1 MIIESVAAASAIL
14 SSLNSLIRQA
24 NESGQGIQQLMG
36 TISDFGEALTNF
48 EVERKSSTFKPL
60 SQSEILRLTQIKKSY
75 ERYWKDVHDILLV
88 ADPETLEA
96 FKQAKADQERARKE
110 HLRLIAKR
118 QKERRELMHQLAVG
132 GLVLVLGGM
141 IAIGVLVFIVKNF
154 GG

>member
-1 MIIESVAAASAIL
+1 MLIESVAAASAIL
-14 SSLNSLIRQA
+14 SSLNGLIKTA

-60 SQSEILRLTQIKKSY
+60 SQSEILKLTQIKKSY

-96 FKQAKADQERARKE
+96 FKKAKAEQEHARQE
-110 HLRLIAKR
+110 HLRFIARKK
-118 QKERRELMHQLAVG
+118 KERDKLIQQVSVG
-132 GLVLVLGGM
+132 ALVFVLGAA
-141 IAIGVLVFIVKNF
+141 IAIGALSIVIKTF
-154 GG
+154 S

>member
-14 SSLNSLIRQA
+14 SSLNGLIKTA

-36 TISDFGEALTNF
+36 TISDFGEALTDF

-60 SQSEILRLTQIKKSY
+60 SQSEILKLTQIKKSY

-96 FKQAKADQERARKE
+96 FKKAKAEQEHARQE
-110 HLRLIAKR
+110 HLRLIARKK
-118 QKERRELMHQLAVG
+118 KERDKLIQQVSVG
-132 GLVLVLGGM
+132 ALVFVLGAA
-141 IAIGVLVFIVKNF
+141 IAIGALSIIIKTFS
-154 GG
+154 

>member
-14 SSLNSLIRQA
+14 SSLNGLIKTA

-36 TISDFGEALTNF
+36 TISDFGEALTDF

-60 SQSEILRLTQIKKSY
+60 SQSEILKLTQIKKSY

-96 FKQAKADQERARKE
+96 FKKAKAEQEHARQE
-110 HLRLIAKR
+110 HLRLIARKR
-118 QKERRELMHQLAVG
+118 KERDKLIQQVSVG
-132 GLVLVLGGM
+132 ALVFILGSA
-141 IAIGVLVFIVKNF
+141 IAIGVLAIVIKTF
-154 GG
+154 S

>member
-14 SSLNSLIRQA
+14 SSLNGLIKTA

-36 TISDFGEALTNF
+36 TISDFGEALTDF

-60 SQSEILRLTQIKKSY
+60 SQSEILKLTQIKKSY

-96 FKQAKADQERARKE
+96 FKKAKAEQEHARQE
-110 HLRLIAKR
+110 HLRLIARKK
-118 QKERRELMHQLAVG
+118 KERDKLIQQVSVG
-132 GLVLVLGGM
+132 ALVFVLGSA
-141 IAIGVLVFIVKNF
+141 IAIGALSIVIKTF
-154 GG
+154 S

>member
-14 SSLNSLIRQA
+14 SSLNTLIKQA

-60 SQSEILRLTQIKKSY
+60 SQIKKSY

-141 IAIGVLVFIVKNF
+141 IAIGVLVFIVKTF

>member
-14 SSLNSLIRQA
+14 SSLNGLIRTA

-60 SQSEILRLTQIKKSY
+60 SQSEILKLTQIKKSY
-75 ERYWKDVHDILLV
+75 ERYWKDVHDLLLV

-96 FKQAKADQERARKE
+96 FKKAKAEQEQARQQ
-110 HLRLIAKR
+110 HLRLIARKK
-118 QKERRELMHQLAVG
+118 KEREILMQQVAIGSLVFVVGAAV
-132 GLVLVLGGM
+132 
-141 IAIGVLVFIVKNF
+141 AIGVLSIVIKTF
-154 GG
+154 S

>member
-14 SSLNSLIRQA
+14 SSLNTLIKQA

-118 QKERRELMHQLAVG
+118 QKERKELIHQLAVG

-141 IAIGVLVFIVKNF
+141 IAIGVLVFIVKTF

>member
-1 MIIESVAAASAIL
+1 MLIESVAAASAIL
-14 SSLNSLIRQA
+14 SSLNGLIKTA

-60 SQSEILRLTQIKKSY
+60 SQSEILKLTQIKKSY

-96 FKQAKADQERARKE
+96 FKKAKAEQEHARQE
-110 HLRLIAKR
+110 HLRLIARKK
-118 QKERRELMHQLAVG
+118 KERDKLIQQVSVG
-132 GLVLVLGGM
+132 ALVFVLGAA
-141 IAIGVLVFIVKNF
+141 IAIGALSIVIKTF
-154 GG
+154 S